1 MLIVSQ
7 ANAQSPDREILV
19 QGFRSPSMGVEV
31 KDGFLGF
38 SVGVYPT
45 TIDEN
50 SRGEPRTTWFLK
62 TGLTAYVYD
71 FDTGSGRPSSPFVSL
86 ALVQGLNNAW
96 NVSDS
101 IREGS
106 GVFVDL
112 GFRWAAYRGLD
123 LRMGAGLL
131 VGWAAGGTCGR
142 PRASDGRLLP
152 RDLRGRPLPSILE
165 PTPSFVPLG
174 TPTV

>member
-1 MLIVSQ
+1 MAFVGMLVSQ
-7 ANAQSPDREILV
+7 ASAQSPEREILV

-45 TIDEN
+45 TIDED
-50 SRGEPRTTWFLK
+50 SRGRPRTTWFLK
-62 TGLTAYVYD
+62 TGLTAYVYE

-96 NVSDS
+96 NVSES
-101 IREGS
+101 VREGA
-106 GVFVDL
+106 GIFVDL

-131 VGWAAGGTCGR
+131 VGF
-142 PRASDGRLLP
+142 DGRWHV
-152 RDLRGRPLPSILE
+152 R
-165 PTPSFVPLG
+165 PTPGIGWAMATTRPEGATRPVNP
-174 TPTV
+174 

>member
-1 MLIVSQ
+1 MAFVMLLVSQ
-7 ANAQSPDREILV
+7 ASAQSPDREILV

-45 TIDEN
+45 TIDED
-50 SRGEPRTTWFLK
+50 SRGKPRTTWFLK
-62 TGLTAYVYD
+62 TGLTAYVYE

-96 NVSDS
+96 NVSES

-106 GVFVDL
+106 GVFLDL

-123 LRMGAGLL
+123 LRLGAGLL
-131 VGWAAGGTCGR
+131 VGF
-142 PRASDGRLLP
+142 DGRWHV
-152 RDLRGRPLPSILE
+152 R
-165 PTPSFVPLG
+165 PTPGIGWAIATARPAGSTGPVNP
-174 TPTV
+174 